1 MGLAWLSRQCE
12 GVRELEAIAPGG
24 VVAWVIG
31 EASDQVSMWPVVV
44 GDGTMGLWVV
54 EFLGQ
59 WVRMGR
65 F

>member
-1 MGLAWLSRQCE
+1 MGLARLSRQCE
-12 GVRELEAIAPGG
+12 GIRELEAIGLGG
-24 VVAWVIG
+24 LEALGGG
-31 EASDQVSMWPVVV
+31 EASDQVSRWPMVV
-44 GDGTMGLWVV
+44 GDGTMGFWVV